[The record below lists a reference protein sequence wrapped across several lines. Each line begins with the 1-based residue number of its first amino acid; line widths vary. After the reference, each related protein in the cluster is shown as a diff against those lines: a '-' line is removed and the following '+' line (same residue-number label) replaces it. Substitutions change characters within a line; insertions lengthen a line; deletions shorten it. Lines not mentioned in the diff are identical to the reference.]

1 MRNKREAVNILFTTE
16 MNEAIKSVATNMG
29 MTKSRTIRF
38 ICMDYLTK
46 QNKSEMTL
54 QQMHHHL

>member
-16 MNEAIKSVATNMG
+16 MNEAIKSVASDMG

-46 QNKSEMTL
+46 KNKSEMTL